1 MRFVKCLKKIWY
13 AMIVLTTFDAAIAN
27 IRKPEMSPDDVDS
40 IALEVFDLLVNDMGL
55 NLDEDADFI
64 RIHDLLMDTLDK
76 FITRDRNY
84 N

>member
-1 MRFVKCLKKIWY
+1 
-13 AMIVLTTFDAAIAN
+13 MIVLSTFDAAIAN
-27 IRKPEMSPDDVDS
+27 IRKTEMSPDDVAS

-64 RIHDLLMDTLDK
+64 RIHDFLMDTLDK

>member
-1 MRFVKCLKKIWY
+1 
-13 AMIVLTTFDAAIAN
+13 
-27 IRKPEMSPDDVDS
+27 MSPDDVDS